1 MSGITGYNPII
12 GDLGMRLNEAKKYE
26 DLPESDPNRGQ
37 KVVDYLAGKTGVPS
51 TLKDGSDVA
60 KKKVTGA
67 ATSSA
72 QSVSQA
78 PTTSQGSG
86 QGSVGVVDTTTRR
99 GSGQGDAVVGLL
111 GTIQKTLLG
120 I

>member
-78 PTTSQGSG
+78 PTTSQGS
-86 QGSVGVVDTTTRR
+86 VGVVDTTTRR